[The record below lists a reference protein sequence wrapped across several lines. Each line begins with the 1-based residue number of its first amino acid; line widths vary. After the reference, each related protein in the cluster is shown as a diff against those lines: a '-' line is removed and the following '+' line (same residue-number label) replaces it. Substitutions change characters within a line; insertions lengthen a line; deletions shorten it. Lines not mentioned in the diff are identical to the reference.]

1 MPKKPWFPGERGRSG
16 FESSTPRV
24 VDKSSMVFLELLGPD
39 GQTVRFRLGERPVFI
54 GRDPSNDI
62 VLTDDTVS
70 NRHASAWIQGNDV
83 WLEDLRS
90 TNGTTVNGGKATE
103 PMKVKV
109 GDVIEVGRKG
119 KRFQVG
125 NESESPPTPSADRP
139 PFPVVEDVRVGIR
152 KAIQTDRF
160 RIAGDPGA
168 DLVVAAQPDEAA
180 TIMVHPTGEI
190 WLGRGDTCEELKDGE
205 EFSVGQHRFRIAF
218 GASGREATRHV
229 RMTEPRY
236 VVRATLDGPT
246 GPEATIAD
254 ETSGR
259 THSVRAENRAT
270 LLYVLAQK
278 FTEDVAGGIPAEL
291 AGWCTDDDVVVGVWG
306 RTAVDNPTNSLHVL
320 LNRLRNELKLAG
332 LDPWCVEKRRGHVR
346 VRARSVVVS

>member
-1 MPKKPWFPGERGRSG
+1 
-16 FESSTPRV
+16 
-24 VDKSSMVFLELLGPD
+24 MVFLELLGPE

-54 GRDPSNDI
+54 GRDPSNDV

-70 NRHASAWIQGNDV
+70 NRHASVWIRDGDV

-103 PMKVKV
+103 PMKLKL

-119 KRFQVG
+119 KRFQVA
-125 NESESPPTPSADRP
+125 SESPAHSTASGEKP
-139 PFPVVEDVRVGIR
+139 PYPVVEDIRVGIR

-180 TIMVHPTGEI
+180 TILVHPTGEI
-190 WLGRGDTCEELKDGE
+190 WLGRGDACDELRDGE
-205 EFSVGQHRFRIAF
+205 EFSVGQHRFRISF
-218 GASGREATRHV
+218 GAGGREATRHV
-229 RMTEPRY
+229 KMTEPRY

-246 GPEATIAD
+246 GAEANVTD
-254 ETSGR
+254 EASGR
-259 THSVRAENRAT
+259 SHAVRAENRAT

-278 FTEDVAGGIPAEL
+278 FTEDAAAGIPAEL
-291 AGWCTDDDVVVGVWG
+291 AGWCTDDEVVVGVWG

-320 LNRLRNELKLAG
+320 LNRIRNELKHAG
-332 LDPWCVEKRRGHVR
+332 LDPWCIEKRRGHVR
-346 VRARSVVVS
+346 VRARSVVVG

>member
-1 MPKKPWFPGERGRSG
+1 
-16 FESSTPRV
+16 
-24 VDKSSMVFLELLGPD
+24 MVFLELLGPD
-39 GQTVRFRLGERPVFI
+39 GQTVRFRVGERPVFI
-54 GRDPSNDI
+54 GRDPSNDV

-70 NRHASAWIQGNDV
+70 NRHASVWIRDGDV

-103 PMKVKV
+103 PMKLKV
-109 GDVIEVGRKG
+109 GDVVEVGRKG

-125 NESESPPTPSADRP
+125 TESEGGMAAATERAPYPS
-139 PFPVVEDVRVGIR
+139 VEDVRVGMR

-160 RIAGDPGA
+160 RIAGDPTA

-180 TIMVHPTGEI
+180 TILVHPTGEI
-190 WLGRGDTCEELKDGE
+190 WLGRGDTCEELHDGE

-218 GASGREATRHV
+218 GATGREATRHV
-229 RMTEPRY
+229 KMTEPRY

-246 GPEATIAD
+246 GPEATVTD
-254 ETSGR
+254 EASGR
-259 THSVRAENRAT
+259 SHALRAENRAT
-270 LLYVLAQK
+270 LLYVLAHK
-278 FTEDVAGGIPAEL
+278 FTADTTAGIPPAL
-291 AGWCTDDDVVVGVWG
+291 AGWCTDDEVVVGVWG

-320 LNRLRNELKLAG
+320 LNRIRNELKHAG

-346 VRARSVVVS
+346 VRARSVVVG